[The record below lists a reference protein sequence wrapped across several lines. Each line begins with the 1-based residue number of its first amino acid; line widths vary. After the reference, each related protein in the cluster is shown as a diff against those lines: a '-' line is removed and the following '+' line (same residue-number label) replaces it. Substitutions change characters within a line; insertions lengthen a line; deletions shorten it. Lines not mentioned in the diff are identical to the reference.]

1 MDLVSFET
9 QQEYEWVKQKLGGK
23 YNFKL
28 FRPLL

>member
-23 YNFKL
+23 YNYIKL
-28 FRPLL
+28 SP